1 MRELTCSEVKLEYL
15 RSHPQISGEDIKAID
30 KKSGHSRKR
39 RLIITFCITALC
51 TTVYSLFCVPES
63 FFYCLLCIAV
73 VFALLIPCIRNRKIY
88 ACRAVVTRKRER
100 WARVGATKIPPVM
113 PYSETESPDPT
124 LSKVQLCYF
133 FKSYY
138 FCTVDI
144 NDEIF
149 ENVCCYEKDFD
160 NIKIGDTVIIGGN
173 TGIPIVYAPDK

>member
-1 MRELTCSEVKLEYL
+1 MRELTCSDVKLENL
-15 RSHPQISGEDIKAID
+15 KSPSQISDEDIKTID
-30 KKSGHSRKR
+30 KKSRHSRKR

-63 FFYCLLCIAV
+63 FYACLMCIAI
-73 VFALLIPCIRNRKIY
+73 VFALLIPCIRNRNIY

-133 FKSYY
+133 FNSYY
-138 FCTVDI
+138 FCTVNI
-144 NDEIF
+144 NGEIF

-160 NIKIGDTVIIGGN
+160 KIKFGDTVIIGGN
-173 TGIPIVYAPDK
+173 MEMPIIYALDK